1 MKQKS
6 VKSNIFYNIVILMIV
21 FIVYL
26 FVFSNKGFIQIKEKI
41 ELLETKKETLKLLN
55 QEINQITTNVER
67 LKSDKEYILSYA
79 KTFGY
84 IDKAN
89 NEKIIRILRDE
100 RIVST
105 NSEIKT
111 VNIVSKPTENIS
123 ILSFVILAS
132 MIFSCFVF
140 YFIVVTKKNNQKRY
154 G

>member
-6 VKSNIFYNIVILMIV
+6 VKSNIFYNIAILMIA

-26 FVFSNKGFIQIKEKI
+26 FVFSNKGFVQIKEKT
-41 ELLETKKETLKLLN
+41 ELLESKKETLKLLKI
-55 QEINQITTNVER
+55 EINQISTNIER

-89 NEKIIRILRDE
+89 NEKIIRIVRDE
-100 RIVST
+100 RIVNA
-105 NSEIKT
+105 NSETKP
-111 VNIVSKPTENIS
+111 VNIASQSTENIS
-123 ILSFVILAS
+123 ILSFIILAS
-132 MIFSCFVF
+132 MISFCFIF
-140 YFIVVTKKNNQKRY
+140 YFIVVTKKSNQKRY

>member
-6 VKSNIFYNIVILMIV
+6 VKSNIFYNIIIFMIIIIGYV
-21 FIVYL
+21 FI
-26 FVFSNKGFIQIKEKI
+26 FSNKGFIQIKEKF
-41 ELLETKKETLKLLN
+41 ELLENKKETKTLLK
-55 QEINQITTNVER
+55 QDINQISKNVER

-100 RIVST
+100 SIVNRGT
-105 NSEIKT
+105 QTKP
-111 VNIVSKPTENIS
+111 VNVGKPATENIN
-123 ILSFVILAS
+123 ILSVIILAS
-132 MIFSCFVF
+132 MMFSCLIF
-140 YFIVVTKKNNQKRY
+140 YIIVVTKKKNQRY